1 MSAVP
6 TYQPSPTD
14 RSTRRP
20 TSPARARYAATPRR
34 QLLRATLLTCL
45 IVLCPA
51 LIEAAAPAAIT
62 DVTITMLAADASG
75 PITLRLVA
83 TEYRP
88 IVAGRLPAIV
98 LSHGAPGD
106 PRARSDYTGK
116 YPILSDVFVDWGFVV
131 LSPVRRGYGK
141 SDGIFAED
149 YGSCDEPAYLQAG
162 RETARDIEAA
172 VVYLLQR
179 PYVDRERIV
188 LVGQSAGGWGSL
200 AAASRGEVPIRG
212 VVNFAGGRGGKRG
225 NVPNDN
231 CAPDRLVEAAGALGR
246 TTAAPSLWLYTENDQ
261 FFGPALSRRMHE
273 AYVARGGRANYHL
286 LPAIGTDGH
295 HLFGLKNGVALWK
308 DKVERF
314 LREIGVLRSR

>member
-1 MSAVP
+1 M
-6 TYQPSPTD
+6 D
-14 RSTRRP
+14 RCTRRP
-20 TSPARARYAATPRR
+20 GFRVW
-34 QLLRATLLTCL
+34 LLALPL
-45 IVLCPA
+45 VLV
-51 LIEAAAPAAIT
+51 PAALEATGPATIT
-62 DVTITMLAADASG
+62 DVTIPITAPDPSG
-75 PITLRLVA
+75 HITLRLVA

-88 IVAGRLPAIV
+88 AAAGPLPAIV

-106 PRARSDYTGK
+106 PRARSTYTGK
-116 YPILSDVFVDWGFVV
+116 YPVPSAVFLEWGFVV
-131 LSPVRRGYGK
+131 LSPVRR
-141 SDGIFAED
+141 
-149 YGSCDEPAYLQAG
+149 EPMYLEAG
-162 RETARDIEAA
+162 LETARDIEAA
-172 VVYLLQR
+172 VAYLTRR
-179 PYVDRERIV
+179 PYVDRDRIV

-200 AAASRGEVPIRG
+200 AAASRGDVPIRG

-225 NVPNDN
+225 DMPNDN